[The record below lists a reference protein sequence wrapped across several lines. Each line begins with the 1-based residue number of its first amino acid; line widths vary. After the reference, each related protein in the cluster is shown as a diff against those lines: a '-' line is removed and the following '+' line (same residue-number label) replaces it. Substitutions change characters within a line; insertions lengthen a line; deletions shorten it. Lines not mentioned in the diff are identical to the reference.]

1 MGGQVNRLMVA
12 DLELDPGLVVEA
24 EAEAGFPLELDPA
37 WKFEGTSYMLRL
49 ETQLYSATLN
59 LQVEMVASV
68 SVMVV
73 QSGEA

>member
-12 DLELDPGLVVEA
+12 GLELEA
-24 EAEAGFPLELDPA
+24 EVGFPLELDPA
-37 WKFEGTSYMLRL
+37 SKFEGTSYMLRL

-68 SVMVV
+68 LVMVV
-73 QSGEA
+73 QSEEA

>member
-12 DLELDPGLVVEA
+12 DLELAPGLVV

-49 ETQLYSATLN
+49 ETQLYSATLD